1 MGQLYLIVERS
12 LILTT
17 NHAWSA
23 KNRQVIGRAS
33 VWGDKP
39 PSVWGDSS
47 ISSAISQSKFL
58 KFGAVMPYSMHRTG
72 CRFYGGQGWPDGW
85 PVHTILGANLE
96 RIDINHKFRKYETL
110 PISLPF

>member
-39 PSVWGDSS
+39 PSVRGVLINIKRHLPVKIFKIWCGDAVFNASYWVP
-47 ISSAISQSKFL
+47 FL
-58 KFGAVMPYSMHRTG
+58 WRAGLARWMACAHYS
-72 CRFYGGQGWPDGW
+72 GG
-85 PVHTILGANLE
+85 
-96 RIDINHKFRKYETL
+96 
-110 PISLPF
+110 

>member
-1 MGQLYLIVERS
+1 
-12 LILTT
+12 
-17 NHAWSA
+17 
-23 KNRQVIGRAS
+23 
-33 VWGDKP
+33 
-39 PSVWGDSS
+39 
-47 ISSAISQSKFL
+47 
-58 KFGAVMPYSMHRTG
+58 MPYSMHRTG